1 RGLQSTRRA
10 GEGNESPYS
19 QAKQRFSSLMLN
31 LNTVSADANGVS
43 RAIRCT
49 SKASARYH
57 SYSGFSSG

>member
-1 RGLQSTRRA
+1 LQSTRHA
-10 GEGNESPYS
+10 DEGNESPYS

-31 LNTVSADANGVS
+31 LKTIFVHIDGANK
-43 RAIRCT
+43 AIRCT